1 MEILIGIILSLL
13 FIYGFIFFIC
23 YKILVPI
30 MDAIDRF
37 FERIFSPLMGK
48 LAEKRL
54 KKTTSKDVEYWIAR
68 KNEEEKKE
76 KEFYKKEIEP
86 YPLRAKYYHHFKKE
100 IENLL
105 FHTKIKDIGYKD
117 KLLEKKEFLERL
129 DDFIQFYQNN
139 VEAFALRKKYYDQY
153 FQFKRIDFIN
163 DCKSIVSTKNS
174 ERLECLRGLDDYI
187 KIMVQMNSIQ
197 SVPPITNTIVP
208 NSISSPCH
216 LENGTSYYY
225 YITRN
230 TTLKRFSSIREYA
243 ANQINGG
250 GSPLPGRGVYPL
262 STERELN
269 QYIFSYG
276 NMHYAKLKS
285 ALSHLPVNLFQK
297 DLEIIDWGCGQ
308 GIATITLLEL
318 KRPKNV
324 KFTLIEPGLLVLKR
338 AALNTKCFFEAYTSG
353 AFNCKTINKGFDD
366 LIRSDVSTSSDRT
379 KIHLFSNTLDI
390 EGRYSQLD
398 LVNLIKHTQSGKNYF
413 VCCSPYIDFGK
424 RQKIDTFVSSFR
436 RMNGFHLYCSV
447 DNSKEDEWWECN
459 RHFKGYSLCR
469 DKDCEDCNEKWTRI
483 IRVFSVE
490 L

>member
-37 FERIFSPLMGK
+37 FEKIFSPLMGK

-54 KKTTSKDVEYWIAR
+54 KKTTSNWIAR
-68 KNEEEKKE
+68 KNEEE

-86 YPLRAKYYHHFKKE
+86 YPLRVKYYNRFKRE
-100 IENLL
+100 IEDLIFYTN
-105 FHTKIKDIGYKD
+105 IGDIGYGD
-117 KLLEKKEFLERL
+117 KLLDKKEFVDRL

-139 VEAFALRKKYYDQY
+139 VEAYILRNKYYDQY
-153 FQFKRIDFIN
+153 YQDLSRFLNF
-163 DCKSIVSTKNS
+163 KSIVSTIRS
-174 ERLECLRGLDDYI
+174 ERLDFLKGLDDYI
-187 KIMVQMNSIQ
+187 KLISQTNIIQ
-197 SVPPITNTIVP
+197 STPSITPISSSIPSTLTVPTNTFDIEKDTAYSLSL
-208 NSISSPCH
+208 NHFLHI
-216 LENGTSYYY
+216 
-225 YITRN
+225 
-230 TTLKRFSSIREYA
+230 RFEDLRRVAADRIRVL
-243 ANQINGG
+243 GG
-250 GSPLPGRGVYPL
+250 GMPPNHGVTPL
-262 STERELN
+262 STEKDLL
-269 QYIFSYG
+269 QYMYSYG

-285 ALSHLPVNLFQK
+285 ALNYLPVNLFQEK
-297 DLEIIDWGCGQ
+297 IEIIDWGCGQ
-308 GIATITLLEL
+308 AIATITLLEL
-318 KRPKNV
+318 KKPQKV
-324 KFTLIEPGLLVLKR
+324 TYTLIEPSLIALKR
-338 AALNTKCFFEAYTSG
+338 ATLHTKFFHDTYSTGVFS
-353 AFNCKTINKGFDD
+353 CKTLNKDFDSLYD
-366 LIRSDVSTSSDRT
+366 SDVKTSSSSV

-413 VCCSPYIDFGK
+413 VCCSPYINFEK
-424 RQKIDTFVSSFR
+424 RQKIDNFVNEFR
-436 RMNGFHLYCSV
+436 RMSNFRLYCSV
-447 DNSKEDEWWECN
+447 DNSMDDDWWECN

>member
-13 FIYGFIFFIC
+13 FIYCFIFFIC

-30 MDAIDRF
+30 MDAIYRF
-37 FERIFSPLMGK
+37 FEKIFSPLMGK

-54 KKTTSKDVEYWIAR
+54 KKTTSKDVEYWITR

-86 YPLRAKYYHHFKKE
+86 YPLRAKYYHHFKNE

-105 FHTKIKDIGYKD
+105 FHTKIQDIGYKD
-117 KLLEKKEFLERL
+117 KLLEKKDFLERL

-153 FQFKRIDFIN
+153 FQFKRLDFI
-163 DCKSIVSTKNS
+163 DYKSIVSTKNN

-208 NSISSPCH
+208 CH
-216 LENGTSYYY
+216 LENGTPYYY
-225 YITRN
+225 WIIKN
-230 TTLKRFSSIREYA
+230 TTPKRFASIREYA
-243 ANQINGG
+243 ANKINGC
-250 GSPLPGRGVYPL
+250 SIPLLERGVSPL

-285 ALSHLPVNLFQK
+285 ALSYLPASLFQEA
-297 DLEIIDWGCGQ
+297 LEIIDWGCGQ
-308 GIATITLLEL
+308 GIAIITLLEL

-324 KFTLIEPGLLVLKR
+324 KFTLIEPGLLALKR

-353 AFNCKTINKGFDD
+353 TFNCKTINKGFDD
-366 LIRSDVSTSSDRT
+366 LIKSDVSTSSNRT

-390 EGRYSQLD
+390 EGRYSQTELI
-398 LVNLIKHTQSGKNYF
+398 NLIKNTQSGKNYF
-413 VCCSPYIDFGK
+413 ICCSPYINFEK
-424 RQKIDTFVSSFR
+424 RQKIDNFVNCFK
-436 RMNGFHLYCSV
+436 RMSNFHLYYSV
-447 DNSKEDEWWECN
+447 DNSMDDDWWECN
-459 RHFKGYSLCR
+459 RHFKGYNRCSY
-469 DKDCEDCNEKWTRI
+469 KDCEDCIEKWTRI

>member
-1 MEILIGIILSLL
+1 MEELFATILMWGLL
-13 FIYGFIFFIC
+13 GLFY
-23 YKILVPI
+23 LVVL
-30 MDAIDRF
+30 AI
-37 FERIFSPLMGK
+37 SGK
-48 LAEKRL
+48 N
-54 KKTTSKDVEYWIAR
+54 KKTTGSSKHINDI
-68 KNEEEKKE
+68 KNEQK
-76 KEFYKKEIEP
+76 
-86 YPLRAKYYHHFKKE
+86 LQ
-100 IENLL
+100 
-105 FHTKIKDIGYKD
+105 TKSSIGSSSA
-117 KLLEKKEFLERL
+117 
-129 DDFIQFYQNN
+129 N
-139 VEAFALRKKYYDQY
+139 
-153 FQFKRIDFIN
+153 
-163 DCKSIVSTKNS
+163 STKVALPTIS
-174 ERLECLRGLDDYI
+174 PLYTI
-187 KIMVQMNSIQ
+187 K
-197 SVPPITNTIVP
+197 SVPFHI
-208 NSISSPCH
+208 
-216 LENGTSYYY
+216 ENGTTYYY
-225 YITRN
+225 WITRN

-250 GSPLPGRGVYPL
+250 GIPLPGRGVYPL

-285 ALSHLPVNLFQK
+285 ALSYLPASLFQEA
-297 DLEIIDWGCGQ
+297 LEIIDWGCGQ

-324 KFTLIEPGLLVLKR
+324 KFTLIEPGLLALKR

-413 VCCSPYIDFGK
+413 VCCSPYINFEK
-424 RQKIDTFVSSFR
+424 RQKIDNFVNEFR
-436 RMNGFHLYCSV
+436 RMSNFRLYCSV
-447 DNSKEDEWWECN
+447 DNSMDDDWWECN

>member
-1 MEILIGIILSLL
+1 MEILIGVILSLL

-37 FERIFSPLMGK
+37 FEKIFSPLMGK

-86 YPLRAKYYHHFKKE
+86 NPLRVKYYNRFKRE
-100 IENLL
+100 IEDLIFYTN
-105 FHTKIKDIGYKD
+105 IGDIGYGD
-117 KLLEKKEFLERL
+117 KLLDKKEFVDRL

-139 VEAFALRKKYYDQY
+139 VEAYTLRNKYYDQY
-153 FQFKRIDFIN
+153 YQDLSRKLLNF
-163 DCKSIVSTKNS
+163 KSIVSTIRS
-174 ERLECLRGLDDYI
+174 ERLDFLKGLDDYI
-187 KIMVQMNSIQ
+187 IMVQMNRIQ

-216 LENGTSYYY
+216 LESGTPYYY
-225 YITRN
+225 WITRN
-230 TTLKRFSSIREYA
+230 TTLKRFSSIREYT
-243 ANQINGG
+243 ANQINGN
-250 GSPLPGRGVYPL
+250 STLLLGRGVSPL

-285 ALSHLPVNLFQK
+285 ALSYLPASLFQEA
-297 DLEIIDWGCGQ
+297 LEIIDWGCGQ

-318 KRPKNV
+318 KRPKNI
-324 KFTLIEPGLLVLKR
+324 KFTLIEPGLLALKR

-353 AFNCKTINKGFDD
+353 TFNCKTINKGFDD
-366 LIRSDVSTSSDRT
+366 LIKSDVSTSSDRT

-413 VCCSPYIDFGK
+413 VCCGPYINFEK
-424 RQKIDTFVSSFR
+424 RQKIDNFVNEFR
-436 RMNGFHLYCSV
+436 RMSNFRLYCSV
-447 DNSKEDEWWECN
+447 DNSMDDDWWECN